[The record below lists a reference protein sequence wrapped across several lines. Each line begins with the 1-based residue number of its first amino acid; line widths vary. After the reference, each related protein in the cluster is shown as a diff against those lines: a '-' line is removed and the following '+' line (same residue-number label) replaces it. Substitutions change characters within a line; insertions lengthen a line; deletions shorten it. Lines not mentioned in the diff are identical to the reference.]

1 MKGKYNDKLF
11 DKISNVSMVSELK
24 TTYGFV
30 YVLTYTNPYSN
41 GGLIYRAEG
50 LVDYFNV
57 ITEFRFK

>member
-1 MKGKYNDKLF
+1 MKGKYSSKLW
-11 DKISNVSMVSELK
+11 DKISNVSMLFELK

-41 GGLIYRAEG
+41 GGLIYRIEG

-57 ITEFRFK
+57 IT